1 VSYEENGEGGF
12 TSDLSTSV
20 FDFFS
25 SFFAFLITFFAS
37 FLTSFFLCFDFF
49 PFPAI
54 APSRAARQTTSI
66 LTPALQ
72 NESGGRDQLIPP
84 LPSRANFDLRLTIQP
99 SIDVFAHHISGET
112 IALLDYTF
120 KLFALSVDLSKIVIS
135 ELAPLLFDP
144 ALSLLPISFDAVPVH
159 FHASENYTPQE
170 KRCDMPGSS
179 ARRVNERRVPGKT
192 RAAGSWQ
199 QLGSTLC

>member
-54 APSRAARQTTSI
+54 ASSRAARQTTSI

-72 NESGGRDQLIPP
+72 NKSGERDLLIPP
-84 LPSRANFDLRLTIQP
+84 LPLRANFDLRLTIQP

-112 IALLDYTF
+112 VALLDYTF
-120 KLFALSVDLSKIVIS
+120 KLFALSPSTKRD
-135 ELAPLLFDP
+135 
-144 ALSLLPISFDAVPVH
+144 SFDRGATSHPCRARKLCDRACT
-159 FHASENYTPQE
+159 F
-170 KRCDMPGSS
+170 KRSG
-179 ARRVNERRVPGKT
+179 R
-192 RAAGSWQ
+192 
-199 QLGSTLC
+199 